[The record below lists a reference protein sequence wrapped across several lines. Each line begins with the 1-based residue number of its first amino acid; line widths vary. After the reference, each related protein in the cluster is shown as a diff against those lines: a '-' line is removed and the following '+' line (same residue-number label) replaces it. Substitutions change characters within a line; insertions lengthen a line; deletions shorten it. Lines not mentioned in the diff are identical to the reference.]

1 MATPS
6 GDDFDDLVNDKMGDS
21 QDLVPSNVPADI
33 EMSDCQSENVRE
45 VEDRNIPVAKDNDD
59 VDMGEKESET
69 EQSQNLFEDNSA
81 QLVENNDDGHKEVV
95 ETSDGGEGE
104 QEEEPGVEEEHDDQ
118 DLADQESQED
128 EDDVDEGEGAME
140 KGEDA
145 LKDATNTAE
154 ASAAE
159 KLFLFPQ
166 GTIKRV
172 MKLDPEVCLLPPD
185 LILSNFS
192 PCST

>member
-6 GDDFDDLVNDKMGDS
+6 GDDLERESDDKMGES
-21 QDLVPSNVPADI
+21 EDLVPSNVPADI
-33 EMSDCQSENVRE
+33 EMSDCQSENLRE
-45 VEDRNIPVAKDNDD
+45 VEDIPVAKDNDD
-59 VDMGEKESET
+59 VDRGEKESET
-69 EQSQNLFEDNSA
+69 EQSQNLLEDNSA
-81 QLVENNDDGHKEVV
+81 LLVENNDDGHKEVV

-128 EDDVDEGEGAME
+128 EDNVDEGEGAME

-145 LKDATNTAE
+145 LKDATNTTE

-172 MKLDPEVCLLPPD
+172 MKLDPEVCLL
-185 LILSNFS
+185 LHFS
-192 PCST
+192 LLDS